1 MPCLVACLA
10 RVRVVAHQAPLCAY
24 VTSLLGCIVEVALHA
39 VALLASRIGLG
50 VIVFILVTLQTSL
63 FIAINASSWTCYAL
77 VIQLSES
84 FHARALLCSGI
95 NNPIPTCITLS
106 AYILS
111 TALQTVVNSASLA
124 DLICIFVEACFA
136 KALRTIIREF
146 SVESGITGCAD
157 VSRLTAGA
165 PENSL

>member
-10 RVRVVAHQAPLCAY
+10 CVRVVAHQAPLSAY
-24 VTSLLGCIVEVALHA
+24 VASFLGCVVEVALHA
-39 VALLASRIGLG
+39 VALPARIGRG
-50 VIVFILVTLQTSL
+50 VIVLILVTLQTSL
-63 FIAINASSWTCYAL
+63 VIAINASSWACDAL
-77 VIQLSES
+77 VIELSES
-84 FHARALLCSGI
+84 FHARALFCGGI

-124 DLICIFVEACFA
+124 DLICIFVEACFT

-146 SVESGITGCAD
+146 SVESGITSCAD
-157 VSRLTAGA
+157 ASRLAAGA
-165 PENSL
+165 PENGL